1 MIPAI
6 AAAHAKRPVSVMKYP
21 ISHNAGLAIINV
33 KPIVRR
39 KTPARRIFLHVFRR
53 GSANSKKAIAPIPRG
68 TKSSPTTSIESG
80 NKRIGNGEGLT
91 SQAKNPAT
99 NKQLTPINNMNNSS
113 VSCFFTSFQLAL

>member
-1 MIPAI
+1 MLFLSMISAI

-21 ISHNAGLAIINV
+21 ISHNAGLAMRGARGARINV

-68 TKSSPTTSIESG
+68 TKSSPTTSI
-80 NKRIGNGEGLT
+80 
-91 SQAKNPAT
+91 
-99 NKQLTPINNMNNSS
+99 
-113 VSCFFTSFQLAL
+113 